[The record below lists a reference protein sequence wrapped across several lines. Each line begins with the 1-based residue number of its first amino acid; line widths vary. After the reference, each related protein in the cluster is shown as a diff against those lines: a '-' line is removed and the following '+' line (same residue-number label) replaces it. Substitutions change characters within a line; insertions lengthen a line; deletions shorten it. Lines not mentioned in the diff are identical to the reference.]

1 MSFCFIKTYARAE
14 ESHLCCFQS
23 SSHLNKSLRPGWGH
37 HIDEACWGRDW
48 SRVRQRS
55 RVLSLTVGP
64 NALISQKWGIGRL
77 LRMMRLYRSMFVP
90 PSVWI
95 LITLLPSTS
104 HVTKFGLSWS
114 QWVSGTSKPG
124 GAQSTLACQ
133 APSAPKYKSVSLAG
147 SQIHTSEVE
156 VEAEKTKILEL

>member
-1 MSFCFIKTYARAE
+1 MQELKRATCAVFKAAVIWIRASDQAE
-14 ESHLCCFQS
+14 VITLMRLAEAGIDPEFS
-23 SSHLNKSLRPGWGH
+23 RGH
-37 HIDEACWGRDW
+37 VCGG
-48 SRVRQRS
+48 
-55 RVLSLTVGP
+55 LTVGP

-133 APSAPKYKSVSLAG
+133 VPSAPKYKSVSLAE